1 MAAPAAGNAPTPTAW
16 WTQTL
21 QPEGILRPGPGL
33 QLGFKMD
40 FRPPNARMGVYFGN
54 LGQAALNLTSCVV
67 EMPAG
72 GATALA
78 VNCAPGPTALAPRG
92 QALMMVQFELRSP
105 FAGPPTLTIALA
117 GGGSTAHTLPVLSHR
132 FLQPW
137 PLPSADAFFNR
148 WRVAGLSE
156 HQVSFQWAGP
166 YNRAAASQL
175 LSSGAR
181 LAVLENVDPVP
192 TNLVASG
199 YLATT
204 SVAAPP
210 DKVANPD
217 AAIFCLVRLEVNP
230 QRGAARLTARS
241 RHKPL
246 AEGLVKALAASWGNV
261 AAPMP

>member
-1 MAAPAAGNAPTPTAW
+1 
-16 WTQTL
+16 
-21 QPEGILRPGPGL
+21 
-33 QLGFKMD
+33 
-40 FRPPNARMGVYFGN
+40 MGVYFGN
-54 LGQAALNLTSCVV
+54 LGQVALNLTSCAV
-67 EMPAG
+67 EAPAG
-72 GATALA
+72 GSSAL
-78 VNCAPGPTALAPRG
+78 VTTCAPGPTALAPRG
-92 QALMMVQFELRSP
+92 QALMMVQFEHRAP
-105 FAGPPTLTIALA
+105 FAGPPALTIALA
-117 GGGSTAHTLPVLSHR
+117 GGGSTALTLPVLSHR
-132 FLQPW
+132 FLEPW
-137 PLPSADAFFNR
+137 PLPAAEAFFGR
-148 WRVAGLSE
+148 WRVAGLAE

-166 YNRAAASQL
+166 YDQAAAARL

-181 LAVLENVDPVP
+181 LAVLDTVDPVP

-204 SVAAPP
+204 SVGAPP

-261 AAPMP
+261 AAPIP